1 MIMKVW
7 KVTDKIST
15 NKEVLIALTNVG
27 VRLSEIINIPMRCI
41 YKGEGIFYFNYLPKP
56 YAEDEKLILVMQD
69 TEKGFPGIS
78 IALERS
84 LNFIEEVTIEE
95 KKERDIY
102 KNLIRNNIALQNTYH
117 YLLFIE
123 NSKYNNKI
131 ANLIEL
137 ILGVYNVKMFFT
149 AQLPNP
155 KTMACYL
162 IPQRKKLIDE
172 MFSGNL
178 RSRDTVNHLTTWNP
192 FY

>member
-56 YAEDEKLILVMQD
+56 YAKDEKLILVMQD
-69 TEKGFPGIS
+69 TGEWVPGIS

-84 LNFIEEVTIEE
+84 LNFIEEVTIDE
-95 KKERDIY
+95 KKGRDIY
-102 KNLIRNNIALQNTYH
+102 KSLIRNNISLQKTYH
-117 YLLFIE
+117 YQLIGVS
-123 NSKYNNKI
+123 NYNNKI
-131 ANLIEL
+131 ANLVEL
-137 ILGVYNVKMFFT
+137 ILGIYNVNMFFT

-155 KTMACYL
+155 KTMDCYL
-162 IPQRKKLIDE
+162 IPQRKKLINE
-172 MFSGNL
+172 IFSGNL
-178 RSRDTVNHLTTWNP
+178 RSKDTINHLTT
-192 FY
+192 

>member
-15 NKEVLIALTNVG
+15 YNEVLISLTNVG
-27 VRLSEIINIPMRCI
+27 VRLSDIINIPMKCI
-41 YKGEGIFYFNYLPKP
+41 YKDEGIFYFNYLPKP
-56 YAEDEKLILVMQD
+56 YAKDEKIILVMQD
-69 TEKGFPGIS
+69 TERGVPGIS
-78 IALERS
+78 IALEKS

-102 KNLIRNNIALQNTYH
+102 KSLIRNNMSLQNTYH
-117 YLLFIE
+117 YHLMIG

-137 ILGVYNVKMFFT
+137 ILGVYNINMFFT
-149 AQLPNP
+149 VQLPNP

-162 IPQRKKLIDE
+162 IPLRKKLINE
-172 MFSGNL
+172 IFSGNL

-192 FY
+192 

>member
-15 NKEVLIALTNVG
+15 NNEVLIALTNVG
-27 VRLSEIINIPMRCI
+27 VRLSDIINIPMKCI
-41 YKGEGIFYFNYLPKP
+41 YKDEGIFYFNYLPKP
-56 YAEDEKLILVMQD
+56 YAKDEKIILVMQD
-69 TEKGFPGIS
+69 TEKGVPGIS

-84 LNFIEEVTIEE
+84 LNFIEEVTIEG

-102 KNLIRNNIALQNTYH
+102 KSLIRNNMSLQNTYH
-117 YLLFIE
+117 YLLNIG

-137 ILGVYNVKMFFT
+137 ILGVYNINMFFT
-149 AQLPNP
+149 VNYQTQ
-155 KTMACYL
+155 KTMDCYL
-162 IPQRKKLIDE
+162 IPLRKKLIDE
-172 MFSGNL
+172 IFSGNL

-192 FY
+192 F